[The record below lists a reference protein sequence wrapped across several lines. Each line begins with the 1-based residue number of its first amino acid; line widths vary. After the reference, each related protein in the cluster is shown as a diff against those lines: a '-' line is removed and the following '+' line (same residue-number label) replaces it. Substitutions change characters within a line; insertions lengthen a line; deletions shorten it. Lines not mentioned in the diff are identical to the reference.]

1 MEYDKK
7 ISINTDVLL
16 KKVVYFC
23 DIKQI
28 TYET

>member
-7 ISINTDVLL
+7 ISINTDVLF

-23 DIKQI
+23 NIK
-28 TYET
+28 TNNH

>member
-16 KKVVYFC
+16 EKVVYFC
-23 DIKQI
+23 NIK
-28 TYET
+28 TNNL